1 MPEGRPPPP
10 FIEFQFPKL
19 VASAPTGDDW
29 IHEVKYDGYRMQIR
43 VVAGEVSIRT
53 RRGHDWTDRFP
64 RLVRSA
70 AKLKDCVLD
79 GEMCAVD
86 KDGNPDFANLISSL
100 KRNTDHLV
108 FFAFDVLWLGRED
121 MRRRDQIT
129 RKLALAK
136 AIERAGP
143 GIHYSAHTVGG
154 GPALFAAAC
163 KRSLEGIVS
172 KRASATYVAGKGGAW
187 LKTKCRPG
195 MEVVIGGWTTS
206 GSASFKSILAG
217 AYEGGKLRYI
227 GKVGTGFS
235 ARILDDLAPRLRKLE
250 IERSPFAGRQPTSS
264 EKMRFVRPEL
274 VAEIAFE
281 SWTAD
286 ALLRQAS
293 FKGLRADKP
302 ADTVAVER
310 AVT

>member
-1 MPEGRPPPP
+1 MVEGRLPPS

-43 VVAGEVSIRT
+43 VAGGDVTIRT

-70 AKLKDCVLD
+70 AKLKDCIID

-86 KDGNPDFANLISSL
+86 ADGTPDFATLIASL
-100 KRNTDHLV
+100 KRNTDKLV
-108 FFAFDVLWLGRED
+108 FFAFDILWLGRQD

-136 AIERAGP
+136 ALERAGP
-143 GIHYSAHTVGG
+143 GIHYSAHTVGH
-154 GPALFAAAC
+154 GPALFTAAC

-172 KRASATYVAGKGGAW
+172 KRASAAYEAGKGAAW
-187 LKTKCRPG
+187 CKTKCRPG
-195 MEVVIGGWTTS
+195 MEVVIGGWTV
-206 GSASFKSILAG
+206 SASGAFKSILAG
-217 AYEGGKLRYI
+217 AHEGGKLRYV

-235 ARILDDLAPRLRKLE
+235 ARSLDDLIPKLLKRE
-250 IERSPFAGRQPTSS
+250 VSRSPFFCEQPISRQSIHYA
-264 EKMRFVRPEL
+264 RPDL

-286 ALLRQAS
+286 GLLRQAS
-293 FKGLRADKP
+293 FKAVRTDKP
-302 ADTVAVER
+302 ADAVVME
-310 AVT
+310 ATLL